1 MDAATLFS
9 SQQDLLVK
17 VRDPRRGVR
26 RVVHIPAAV
35 SDKRGRVNCVVTNLS
50 EAGCELRLVT
60 SYFLSQYL
68 TLKLYP
74 HDGAAAVQITLAK
87 IRWVQREWVGV
98 EFVSWSQKDQAKFQQ
113 LWSELVVL
121 ASGDSMHTMLAPG
134 VYIEEVDPGVP
145 VMSALTR
152 VTARRAIE
160 QGCRQELR
168 WLAFEEN
175 VPRTWS
181 HAVQSIREF
190 LFVLWAREALK
201 GVRAEEAFFVKCDLT
216 TMTPEDL
223 REGMLSCL
231 VGVAPIKP
239 AEFIL
244 YRIHIRLK
252 PPIVIPSAAGE
263 KPAAMRPMRRLVA
276 VLLMLGLAGPAV
288 AGELPALWPVSSTA
302 APTTSCT
309 IPALNAFA

>member
-1 MDAATLFS
+1 
-9 SQQDLLVK
+9 
-17 VRDPRRGVR
+17 
-26 RVVHIPAAV
+26 
-35 SDKRGRVNCVVTNLS
+35 
-50 EAGCELRLVT
+50 
-60 SYFLSQYL
+60 
-68 TLKLYP
+68 
-74 HDGAAAVQITLAK
+74 
-87 IRWVQREWVGV
+87 
-98 EFVSWSQKDQAKFQQ
+98 
-113 LWSELVVL
+113 
-121 ASGDSMHTMLAPG
+121 

-201 GVRAEEAFFVKCDLT
+201 GARPEEAFFVKCDLT

-223 REGMLSCL
+223 REGMLICL

-239 AEFIL
+239 AEFIF
-244 YRIHIRLK
+244 YRIRIRLK
-252 PPIVIPSAAGE
+252 PQVVIPPAAGE